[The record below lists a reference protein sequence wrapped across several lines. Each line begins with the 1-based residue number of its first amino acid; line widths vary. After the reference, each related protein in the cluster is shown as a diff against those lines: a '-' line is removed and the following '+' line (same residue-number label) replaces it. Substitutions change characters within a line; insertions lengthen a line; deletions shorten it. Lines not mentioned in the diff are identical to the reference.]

1 MATDEEYM
9 AFLDKANADPSAGV
23 AKKQS
28 RSQQA
33 RLKTVDREEDI
44 PVRLREVTKDA
55 FYVSDADEPF
65 EPVCLRLMDGE
76 DTLPDEGAFLRGP
89 PLGYSLL
96 GSYLLIWVAVGF
108 AKLVQ
113 HPSPEEAE
121 VEIMDVARWDVRG
134 QYKELVDAT
143 RDATKGSDVMVYRVE
158 RGGPR
163 VEYWLV
169 GVEGGKLLGVKAL
182 AVES

>member
-1 MATDEEYM
+1 M

-96 GSYLLIWVAVGF
+96 GSYLLIWGGSWVC
-108 AKLVQ
+108 
-113 HPSPEEAE
+113 EAGAASE
-121 VEIMDVARWDVRG
+121 
-134 QYKELVDAT
+134 
-143 RDATKGSDVMVYRVE
+143 S
-158 RGGPR
+158 RGG
-163 VEYWLV
+163 
-169 GVEGGKLLGVKAL
+169 GGGDYGRSALGCAWPV
-182 AVES
+182 